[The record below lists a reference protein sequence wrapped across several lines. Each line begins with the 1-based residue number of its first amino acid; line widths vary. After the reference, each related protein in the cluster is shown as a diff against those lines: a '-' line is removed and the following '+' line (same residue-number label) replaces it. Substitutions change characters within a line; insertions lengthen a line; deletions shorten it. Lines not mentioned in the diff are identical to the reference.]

1 MRVSDMQPGRRPREE
16 RLVSREF
23 PDYETDDCGEP
34 SDAGAEE
41 VRTYAAHGFFVAAAV
56 ICSTSNQA
64 LAQVPQRWRRQR
76 LLFST
81 LKNELEMFKTQ
92 LLERIVVKSPFPRL
106 VC

>member
-1 MRVSDMQPGRRPREE
+1 MRVSYMEPGCATSEE
-16 RLVSREF
+16 GLVSREF
-23 PDYETDDCGEP
+23 PDYKTDDRGEP

-76 LLFST
+76 LLIST
-81 LKNELEMFKTQ
+81 VRN
-92 LLERIVVKSPFPRL
+92 R
-106 VC
+106 